1 MQHSELVT
9 LALLA
14 RDPRHPY
21 ELNKQI
27 DSMQV
32 RRWAKLGASTVYK
45 VLLRLAAKGLVR
57 ERSEQVQ
64 TRPPRKV
71 YSITQEG
78 RAALKQ
84 LVAEG
89 LASPAPVFS
98 DRLVAAVFA
107 DPHAPESRAQM
118 ADALARLEDS
128 ERRLKKMLRSPE
140 LSPTGR
146 VVVEFQAAVVRAERS
161 AIAALH
167 EMKRRT

>member
-1 MQHSELVT
+1 MQHTELVT

-14 RDPRHPY
+14 KNPRHPY

-27 DSMQV
+27 DAMRV
-32 RRWAKLGASTVYK
+32 RQWAKLGVSTVYK

-57 ERSEQVQ
+57 ERSEQAQ
-64 TRPPRKV
+64 ARPPRKV
-71 YSITQEG
+71 YSITPSG

-107 DPHAPESRAQM
+107 DPHRS
-118 ADALARLEDS
+118 DALAQLAKTVARLE
-128 ERRLKKMLRSPE
+128 EAHHRLKQMLRAPE

-146 VVVEFQAAVVRAERS
+146 VVVEFQAAVVRAECN
-161 AIAALH
+161 AIAALRDM
-167 EMKRRT
+167 ER